1 MKNVKLML
9 GDAGEKLSSIAE
21 NTIDLTITSPPYDNL
36 RTYNGNNS
44 QWRPSVW
51 QSVIAELFRV
61 TKEGGTVVWN
71 VQDATVNGS
80 KTGTSFRQ
88 AIYAQDIG
96 FNLHDTMIWNK
107 GGFTAVGSLQTRYAP
122 VFEFMFVFT
131 KGKIR
136 TFNPIKDRKNKH
148 GGKRLSGSVRQ
159 PDGTFKPMAAQ
170 GSVQAEYGQRFSIW
184 DVTPCK
190 ERSIKHPAR
199 MSEQIAT
206 DHVLSWS
213 NKGDVVLDPFMGS
226 GTTGAAA
233 TKNGRRFIGIEID
246 PDYLAIAKERIN
258 VPQQTKKIWQKAS
271 QEGAIAP
278 PFDI

>member
-1 MKNVKLML
+1 MENVKLIL
-9 GDAGEKLSSIAE
+9 GDAGEKLFSIAE

-107 GGFTAVGSLQTRYAP
+107 GSFTAVGSLQTRYAP

-148 GGKRLSGSVRQ
+148 GGKRLSGTARQ
-159 PDGTFKPMAAQ
+159 PDGTLKPMATQ

-190 ERSIKHPAR
+190 KRSIKHPAR

-233 TKNGRRFIGIEID
+233 IKNGRRFIGIEID

-278 PFDI
+278 PL